1 MALEQDVISRL
12 QYDFC
17 AADASVAMAE
27 LSASETSGRVA
38 RCIVVAANGSLE
50 RLRDLIARAKLDDRV
65 VISYGE
71 YGDIGGPRLRDL
83 RVSFLIASPSD
94 FWIGETAVT
103 AHKHGYAL
111 TSLASQSASVGPFLC
126 EADRGEGL
134 ADFSNGVHS
143 LSVRKQNR
151 QWSILPVCKEL
162 RRYGLDVP
170 IDDEKRFRVQLDYYL
185 WSLEVWPSVGDAN
198 R

>member
-12 QYDFC
+12 QHDFC
-17 AADASVAMAE
+17 TAEASVAIAE
-27 LSASETSGRVA
+27 LSACEPSGRVA

-50 RLRDLIARAKLDDRV
+50 RLRDLIARAKLDDRII
-65 VISYGE
+65 ISYGE

-83 RVSFLIASPSD
+83 RVSFLIASPPD

-111 TSLASQSASVGPFLC
+111 TSLASQPASIGPFSC
-126 EADRGEGL
+126 EADRGEGM
-134 ADFSNGVHS
+134 ADFSNGVRS
-143 LSVRKQNR
+143 LSVKKQNR
-151 QWSILPVCKEL
+151 QWSVLPDCNEL

-185 WSLEVWPSVGDAN
+185 WSLDGRPSASDAN
-198 R
+198 C